1 MSLANDSVKIT
12 PGSGATIATHSPG
25 SGSTEYQVI
34 TMADSTGH
42 LVETKPT
49 YLLSI
54 PGIDN
59 TSANRFHWELFNGS
73 SATTIT
79 VRAVYPVPR
88 TDTAATGTVSTR
100 FDFYRTTAWGSGGTA
115 HNFESSST
123 LSANF
128 SRLDTNDS
136 SIVGSGISCLTV
148 LASITTGAWLFTSYV
163 FPEETNPAAILIQ
176 GINLIPQ
183 RTWGKELV
191 LRPSQG
197 LAVKQG
203 TVASVNQTGWLIAF
217 TTE

>member
-1 MSLANDSVKIT
+1 MALANDTIKIT
-12 PGSGATIATHSPG
+12 PGSGATVATHAPG
-25 SGSTEYQVI
+25 SGTTEYQVV

-49 YLLSI
+49 YLLAI
-54 PGIDN
+54 PQITN
-59 TSANRFHWELFNGS
+59 TANRFHWELFNGS

-79 VRAVYPVPR
+79 VRAVYPVPQ
-88 TDTAATGTVSTR
+88 TDVAVVGAVSAR
-100 FDFYRTTAWGSGGTA
+100 YDFYRTTAWGSGGTA

-128 SRLDTNDS
+128 SRVDTNDPS
-136 SIVGSGISCLTV
+136 LVGSGVSCLTV
-148 LASITTGAWLFTSYV
+148 LTSITTGAWLFQSYV
-163 FPEETNPAAILIQ
+163 FPEETNPAAVLIQ

-197 LAVKQG
+197 LAIKQG
-203 TVASVNQTGWLIAF
+203 TIASVGATGWLLAF